1 MKAYRYYDEGVATKD
16 GDPIVDEVGG
26 WDIFKQALGFTPA
39 RVSEQYKMNNGD
51 MRMQKAIS
59 DERTKLLGDF
69 YKAWKKQDEK
79 KQDEIID
86 KMRDYSQRFPEKAI
100 KSSDIRQ
107 SLKARERRKDQLVSG
122 VRIDPKLIPRLKE
135 NRPEPGYR

>member
-1 MKAYRYYDEGVATKD
+1 MS
-16 GDPIVDEVGG
+16 
-26 WDIFKQALGFTPA
+26 ALNCWVT
-39 RVSEQYKMNNGD
+39 
-51 MRMQKAIS
+51 
-59 DERTKLLGDF
+59 F

-107 SLKARERRKDQLVSG
+107 SLKSRERRKDQLISG
-122 VRIDPKLIPRLKE
+122 VRIDPKLIPRLEE
-135 NRPEPGYR
+135 NRPDPGYR